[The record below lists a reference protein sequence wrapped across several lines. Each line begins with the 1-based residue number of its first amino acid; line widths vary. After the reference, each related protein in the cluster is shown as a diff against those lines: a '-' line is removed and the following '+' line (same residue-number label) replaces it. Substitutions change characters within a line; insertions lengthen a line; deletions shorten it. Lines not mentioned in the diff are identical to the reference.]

1 MKRLSVGFALCV
13 VLVTGLFVASGF
25 HLRETLRWTTVALA
39 EVVSRTV
46 ISGVVS
52 GLSRT
57 VFAADQQCV
66 DHSKDPAGCQPST
79 FDTPMAQMP
88 SVRVNRQGE
97 IDPHS
102 SEADAKAGAFEL
114 EKRLFLF
121 RNLEHIHWVPLIPS
135 ERDPATGAWRGGDL
149 DGAGDGRGLGVAG
162 NCIFVGHSNGAGVR
176 HAINILKI
184 QPDPAKQAPI
194 VVGEIPAM
202 AEGNEGFDDRELRS
216 LIYKTSRGED
226 RYILVRNAGTNTL
239 GRMETY
245 RIDMNTCLPTAKSE
259 VVDFYSQSHEFFLWH
274 DPANA
279 NRVLVYVT
287 NWTGGVPDP
296 SSPGLKVPD
305 LLVMAVTD
313 EETGEML
320 TKPRFLAGFT
330 LQEVGGPPIDE
341 RPDPTGLFS
350 DGRFLDFSDSKNG
363 LGQAGNFQNREQNRL
378 HSVSVTDDGER
389 VYVAGTTAG
398 FYVIDS
404 EAIAHG
410 RNAQLASGTAGCNQ
424 RSTIASVNGIIDAA
438 KLPLIAND
446 CLHMVVN
453 NDPGLKAFLS
463 SNASPETKAARY
475 LVLMTRSRFD
485 VYPPVNASPTG
496 THSAVFVPNRPARV
510 RGNTKGRPA
519 YVWLSD
525 ENGGCPLNYA
535 RLVSVESELVPIMVG
550 AFAIPDNQVE
560 ECLTQATTEPNGQ
573 PRRRIPQQNHNPTVF
588 KNLVFTTWYGHGLRV
603 IDISNPYGPR
613 EVGHALTVPQGVAR
627 TYPVFKDGLIYWVD
641 NDTGLH
647 VARYTGPRADEL
659 PGPGTGTYEG
669 NATSPHR

>member
-1 MKRLSVGFALCV
+1 MPGMAILARMTRLSTRIV
-13 VLVTGLFVASGF
+13 VCSL
-25 HLRETLRWTTVALA
+25 VALVFTL
-39 EVVSRTV
+39 VVSDFSRTAD
-46 ISGVVS
+46 VVS
-52 GLSRT
+52 GFSRT
-57 VFAADQQCV
+57 LFAAQQCV

-88 SVRVNRQGE
+88 SVRVNRQGQ
-97 IDPHS
+97 IDPTS

-114 EKRLFLF
+114 EKRLHLF
-121 RNLEHIHWVPLIPS
+121 RNFEHLHWVPVIPS
-135 ERDPATGAWRGGDL
+135 QRDPATGGWRGGDL
-149 DGAGDGRGLGVAG
+149 DGAGDGRGLGIAG
-162 NCIFVGHSNGAGVR
+162 NCIFVGHANGAGVR
-176 HAINILKI
+176 RAINILKI
-184 QPDPAKQAPI
+184 QPNPATQPPVI
-194 VVGEIPAM
+194 VGEIPAM
-202 AEGNEGFDDRELRS
+202 VEGNEGFDDRELRS

-226 RYILVRNAGTNTL
+226 RYLLVRNAGTSTL
-239 GRMETY
+239 GRMETF
-245 RIDMNTCLPTAKSE
+245 RIDMNTCLPAMKSE
-259 VVDFYSQSHEFFLWH
+259 VTDFYSQSHEFFLWH
-274 DPANA
+274 DPANT
-279 NRVLVYVT
+279 NRVLVYMT

-296 SSPGLKVPD
+296 TSPGQKVPD
-305 LLVMAVTD
+305 LIVMAVTD
-313 EETGEML
+313 EDTGEIL
-320 TKPRFLAGFT
+320 TKPRMLAGFT

-341 RPDPTGLFS
+341 RPDATGLFS
-350 DGRFLDFSDSKNG
+350 DGRFLDFSDSKNA

-398 FYVIDS
+398 FYVVDS
-404 EAIAHG
+404 EAVARG
-410 RNAQLASGTAGCNQ
+410 RNSQLAAGQAVCHQ
-424 RSTIASVNGIIDAA
+424 RSTIASVNGVIDAA
-438 KLPLIAND
+438 KLPLVAND

-453 NDPGLKAFLS
+453 NDPGLKAFLA
-463 SNASPETKAARY
+463 SNASPDAKAARY
-475 LVLMTRSRFD
+475 LVLLTRSRFD

-535 RLVSVESELVPIMVG
+535 RMVSVESEMTPIMVG

-573 PRRRIPQQNHNPTVF
+573 PRRRIPQQNHNPTIF
-588 KNLVFTTWYGHGLRV
+588 KNLVFTTWYAHGLRA
-603 IDISNPYGPR
+603 IDISNPFTPR

-627 TYPVFKDGLIYWVD
+627 TYPIFKDGLIYWVD